1 MWRNTVV
8 RDFVEWL
15 KQYNADKDPVHKV
28 AYYGMDLYSMYSSM
42 DAVVEYLEKVDP
54 EDARKAKEAYSNFD
68 RFQGLPQ
75 HYGYSS
81 LMGLSPVFEREVI
94 NVLCDLRERGEEY
107 LKGVGG
113 LIDGDELFYAK
124 QNAKLVKNAE
134 EYYRKMYH
142 GDESTWNLRDSHM
155 ADCVQSL
162 LDFHDEKHP
171 QVKNKLVIW
180 AHNSHLGD
188 ARFTDK
194 GRRRGEHNV
203 GQLLRERF
211 GYDRTFLIGFSSFSG
226 TVTAANKWDEP
237 AHLMKVNP
245 GMKGSHEE
253 VFHSVSVGQDIKDYY
268 MIFRSSNPAVQIDA
282 EMVQALSKVKLERY
296 IGVIYRPNTEK
307 GSHYSGST
315 ITKEYDSV
323 IYIDRSTALEP
334 LDPTTTWQKDK
345 QFIFHPTH

>member
-1 MWRNTVV
+1 
-8 RDFVEWL
+8 
-15 KQYNADKDPVHKV
+15 
-28 AYYGMDLYSMYSSM
+28 
-42 DAVVEYLEKVDP
+42 
-54 EDARKAKEAYSNFD
+54 
-68 RFQGLPQ
+68 
-75 HYGYSS
+75 
-81 LMGLSPVFEREVI
+81 
-94 NVLCDLRERGEEY
+94 LCDLRERGEDY

-124 QNAKLVKNAE
+124 QNAKLVANAE

-155 ADCVQSL
+155 AECVASL
-162 LDFHDEKHP
+162 LDFHNEKHP
-171 QVKNKLVIW
+171 HVTNKLIIW

-203 GQLLRERF
+203 GQLIREHF
-211 GYDRTFLIGFSSFSG
+211 GWTRTFNIGFSSYYG

-253 VFHSVSVGQDIKDYY
+253 LFHSASLGLNTKDYY
-268 MIFRSSNPAVQIDA
+268 MIFRSNSDEYKVDA
-282 EMVQALSKVKLERY
+282 ELVAALSQPKLERY
-296 IGVIYRPNTEK
+296 IGVIYKPNTERA
-307 GSHYSGST
+307 SHYSNST

-323 IYIDRSTALEP
+323 IYMDQTTALQP
-334 LDPTTTWQKDK
+334 LDPTTTWDKDK
-345 QFIFHPTH
+345 QFLFHDVKTAKH